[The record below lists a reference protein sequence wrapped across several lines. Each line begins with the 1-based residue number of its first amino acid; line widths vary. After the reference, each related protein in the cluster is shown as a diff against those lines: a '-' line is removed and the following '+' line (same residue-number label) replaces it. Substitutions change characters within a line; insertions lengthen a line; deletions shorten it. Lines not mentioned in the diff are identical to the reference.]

1 MDRGTISVGEAV
13 PQIQQAFACLE
24 ENTKQILDKIYD
36 NITRALAGSVGD
48 TLISLGYSISEVMGL
63 IDKVVGNSKTKLD
76 ELKNKADELTEK
88 LMSGKGDKTA
98 LAEQLLEI
106 NREIANLTTEADP
119 KITAFKTAI
128 SSITIDN
135 LNFKSADEFAAAI
148 KNMAEKADAA
158 KESVAQANSALINNL
173 ETLKKSATDAK
184 DIKYISGII
193 ESIQKDTIKQQ
204 GAIDTQMQQVADTI
218 QQSFY
223 TQYKNL
229 AQKESPGWWEKFLG
243 WITPANTRDMVNERV
258 LGYFDDLD
266 DSFSEVFSGYGYSSL
281 TGYAQG
287 LLNNE
292 KAAAAQARSTSDYIA
307 QGFAAGIQVHSPSKL
322 FKRYGQWS
330 LEGYTDGIKDQ
341 TRPAKDAMQRAA
353 ESIQSSF
360 KSSFSYDAFKA
371 IGKQAAQGLTDA
383 FRNLSFPRIKTPHFE
398 LNYDTWGAEGEAW
411 RQMGLQGRPSVN
423 VKWYAKGGV
432 FTDRSLIGVGEY
444 PGAAS
449 NPEIATPQSIMRDTV
464 AGVLQSDRSNQYDV
478 IYRAVYA
485 ALTALGPDLFS
496 PEVVVDLDGRNL
508 GRGSA
513 KYVKQEL
520 IRSGEW

>member
-1 MDRGTISVGEAV
+1 MDANQPIIDNQAIIDNAKESIKKTTSEIDGLISGMDRGTISVGEAV

-36 NITRALAGSVGD
+36 NITRALVGSVG
-48 TLISLGYSISEVMGL
+48 YSIPEVMGL

-88 LMSGKGDKTA
+88 SMSGKGDKTA

-106 NREIANLTTEADP
+106 NREIANLITEADP

-158 KESVAQANSALINNL
+158 KESVAQANSALINDL

-266 DSFSEVFSGYGYSSL
+266 DAFAEVFNGYGYSSL
-281 TGYAQG
+281 TGYAKG
-287 LLNNE
+287 LLDNE

-307 QGFAAGIQVHSPSKL
+307 QGFAAGMQIHSPSKL
-322 FKRYGQWS
+322 FAQYGKWS
-330 LEGYTDGIKDQ
+330 LEGYADGVKDQ
-341 TRPAKDAMQRAA
+341 TRPARDAMKTAA
-353 ESIQSSF
+353 ESI
-360 KSSFSYDAFKA
+360 
-371 IGKQAAQGLTDA
+371 
-383 FRNLSFPRIKTPHFE
+383 
-398 LNYDTWGAEGEAW
+398 
-411 RQMGLQGRPSVN
+411 
-423 VKWYAKGGV
+423 
-432 FTDRSLIGVGEY
+432 
-444 PGAAS
+444 
-449 NPEIATPQSIMRDTV
+449 
-464 AGVLQSDRSNQYDV
+464 
-478 IYRAVYA
+478 
-485 ALTALGPDLFS
+485 
-496 PEVVVDLDGRNL
+496 
-508 GRGSA
+508 
-513 KYVKQEL
+513 
-520 IRSGEW
+520 

>member
-1 MDRGTISVGEAV
+1 MDANQPIIDNQAIIDNAKESIKKTTSEIDGLISGMDRGTISVGEAV

-36 NITRALAGSVGD
+36 NITRALVGSVG
-48 TLISLGYSISEVMGL
+48 YSIPEVMGL

-88 LMSGKGDKTA
+88 SMSGKGDKTA

-158 KESVAQANSALINNL
+158 KESVAQANSALINDL

-266 DSFSEVFSGYGYSSL
+266 DAFAEVFNGYGYSSL
-281 TGYAQG
+281 TGYAKG
-287 LLNNE
+287 CLTM
-292 KAAAAQARSTSDYIA
+292 KAAAAQA
-307 QGFAAGIQVHSPSKL
+307 
-322 FKRYGQWS
+322 
-330 LEGYTDGIKDQ
+330 
-341 TRPAKDAMQRAA
+341 
-353 ESIQSSF
+353 
-360 KSSFSYDAFKA
+360 
-371 IGKQAAQGLTDA
+371 
-383 FRNLSFPRIKTPHFE
+383 
-398 LNYDTWGAEGEAW
+398 GAH
-411 RQMGLQGRPSVN
+411 P
-423 VKWYAKGGV
+423 
-432 FTDRSLIGVGEY
+432 T
-444 PGAAS
+444 
-449 NPEIATPQSIMRDTV
+449 T
-464 AGVLQSDRSNQYDV
+464 
-478 IYRAVYA
+478 
-485 ALTALGPDLFS
+485 
-496 PEVVVDLDGRNL
+496 
-508 GRGSA
+508 
-513 KYVKQEL
+513 
-520 IRSGEW
+520 